1 MITFPESFWILFVI
15 IIFCLIIKEA
25 KNGGSH
31 SLNPEK
37 AKQKLEDA
45 KESLTFTRHKSW
57 LIRVADR
64 ESRRMEKRLEYL
76 YRLRKKAVKRFGEE
90 SEQVVRI
97 DKWLMEVRRYMLE
110 FSRVSTNAYKLGTGI

>member
-1 MITFPESFWILFVI
+1 MITPPESFWILFVI

-25 KNGGSH
+25 KKGGSH

-37 AKQKLEDA
+37 AKQELEDA
-45 KESLTFTRHKSW
+45 KELLAFTRHKSW

-90 SEQVVRI
+90 SEQVARI
-97 DKWLMEVRRYMLE
+97 DKWLMEVRRYMLD
-110 FSRVSTNAYKLGTGI
+110 FSKISMAAFNMHIGI

>member
-1 MITFPESFWILFVI
+1 MITLPESFWILFVI
-15 IIFCLIIKEA
+15 IIFCLIIKET

-37 AKQKLEDA
+37 AKQELEDA
-45 KESLTFTRHKSW
+45 KELLAFTRHKSW

-90 SEQVVRI
+90 SEQVARI

-110 FSRVSTNAYKLGTGI
+110 FSRVSTYADKLGTGI

>member
-37 AKQKLEDA
+37 AKQELEDA
-45 KESLTFTRHKSW
+45 KELLAFTRHKSW

-97 DKWLMEVRRYMLE
+97 DKWLSEVRRYMLE
-110 FSRVSTNAYKLGTGI
+110 FSRVSTYADKLGTGI

>member
-1 MITFPESFWILFVI
+1 MITLPESFWILFVI

-37 AKQKLEDA
+37 AKQELEDA
-45 KESLTFTRHKSW
+45 KELLAFTRHKSW

-64 ESRRMEKRLEYL
+64 ESRRMEKCLEYL

-90 SEQVVRI
+90 SEQVARI
-97 DKWLMEVRRYMLE
+97 DKWLMEVRRYMLD
-110 FSRVSTNAYKLGTGI
+110 FSKISMAAFNMHIGI

>member
-1 MITFPESFWILFVI
+1 MITLPESFWILFVI

-37 AKQKLEDA
+37 AKQELEDA
-45 KESLTFTRHKSW
+45 KELLAFTRHKSW

-110 FSRVSTNAYKLGTGI
+110 FSRVSTNAYKLGTEI

>member
-1 MITFPESFWILFVI
+1 MI

-37 AKQKLEDA
+37 AKQELEDA
-45 KESLTFTRHKSW
+45 KESLAFTKHKSW

-90 SEQVVRI
+90 SEQVARI
-97 DKWLMEVRRYMLE
+97 DKWLMEVRRYMLD
-110 FSRVSTNAYKLGTGI
+110 FSKISMAAFNMHIGI

>member
-1 MITFPESFWILFVI
+1 MITLPESFWILFVI

-37 AKQKLEDA
+37 AKPDLEDA
-45 KESLTFTRHKSW
+45 KESLAFTKHKSW

-64 ESRRMEKRLEYL
+64 ESRHMEKRLEYL
-76 YRLRKKAVKRFGEE
+76 YSLRKKAVKRFGED

-97 DKWLMEVRRYMLE
+97 DKWLSEVRRYMLE

>member
-1 MITFPESFWILFVI
+1 MITLPESFWILFVI

-37 AKQKLEDA
+37 AKQELEDA
-45 KESLTFTRHKSW
+45 KELLAFTRHKSW

-76 YRLRKKAVKRFGEE
+76 YRLRKKAVKRFGED

-97 DKWLMEVRRYMLE
+97 DKWLMEVRRYMLD
-110 FSRVSTNAYKLGTGI
+110 FSKISMAAFNMHIGI

>member
-1 MITFPESFWILFVI
+1 MITLPESFWILFVI
-15 IIFCLIIKEA
+15 IIFCFIIKEA
-25 KNGGSH
+25 KNGVSH
-31 SLNPEK
+31 SLNSEK
-37 AKQKLEDA
+37 AKQELEDA
-45 KESLTFTRHKSW
+45 KELLAFTRHKSW

-110 FSRVSTNAYKLGTGI
+110 FSRVSTYADKLGTGI

>member
-37 AKQKLEDA
+37 AKQELEDA
-45 KESLTFTRHKSW
+45 KELLAFTRHKSW

-76 YRLRKKAVKRFGEE
+76 YSLRKKAVKRFGEE

-110 FSRVSTNAYKLGTGI
+110 FSRVSTYADKLGTGI

>member
-1 MITFPESFWILFVI
+1 MITLPESFWILFVI

-25 KNGGSH
+25 KNGVSH

-37 AKQKLEDA
+37 VKRDLEDSQELLA
-45 KESLTFTRHKSW
+45 FTRHKSW

-90 SEQVVRI
+90 SEQVARI
-97 DKWLMEVRRYMLE
+97 DKWLMEVRRYMCD
-110 FSRVSTNAYKLGTGI
+110 FSKISMAAFNMHVGT

>member
-1 MITFPESFWILFVI
+1 MITLPESFWILFVI

-25 KNGGSH
+25 KKGGSH

-37 AKQKLEDA
+37 AKQELEDA
-45 KESLTFTRHKSW
+45 KESLAFTRHKSW

-90 SEQVVRI
+90 SEQVARI

>member
-1 MITFPESFWILFVI
+1 MPIRVFPPHYQLVYINFDISSFS
-15 IIFCLIIKEA
+15 LI
-25 KNGGSH
+25 SY
-31 SLNPEK
+31 
-37 AKQKLEDA
+37 
-45 KESLTFTRHKSW
+45 TYKSW

-110 FSRVSTNAYKLGTGI
+110 FSRVSTYADKLGTGI

>member
-1 MITFPESFWILFVI
+1 MITLPESFWILFVI

-25 KNGGSH
+25 KKGGSH

-37 AKQKLEDA
+37 AKQELEDA
-45 KESLTFTRHKSW
+45 KELLAFTRHKSW

-90 SEQVVRI
+90 SEQVARI
-97 DKWLMEVRRYMLE
+97 DKWLMEVRRYMLD
-110 FSRVSTNAYKLGTGI
+110 FSKISMAAFNMHIGI

>member
-25 KNGGSH
+25 KNGGAH

-37 AKQKLEDA
+37 AKQELEDA
-45 KESLTFTRHKSW
+45 KELLAFTRHKSW

-110 FSRVSTNAYKLGTGI
+110 FSRVSTYADKLGTGI

>member
-1 MITFPESFWILFVI
+1 MITLPESFWILFVI

-25 KNGGSH
+25 KNGGAH

-37 AKQKLEDA
+37 AKQELEDA
-45 KESLTFTRHKSW
+45 KELLAFTRHKSW

-90 SEQVVRI
+90 SEQVARI
-97 DKWLMEVRRYMLE
+97 DKWLMEVRRYMLD
-110 FSRVSTNAYKLGTGI
+110 FSKISMAAFNMHIGI

>member
-1 MITFPESFWILFVI
+1 MITLPESFWILFVI

-37 AKQKLEDA
+37 AKQELEDA
-45 KESLTFTRHKSW
+45 KELLAFTRHKSW

-90 SEQVVRI
+90 SEQVARI
-97 DKWLMEVRRYMLE
+97 DKWLMEVRRYMLD
-110 FSRVSTNAYKLGTGI
+110 FSKISMAAFNMHIGI

>member
-1 MITFPESFWILFVI
+1 MITFPESSWILFVI

-25 KNGGSH
+25 KNGGAH

-37 AKQKLEDA
+37 AKQELEDA
-45 KESLTFTRHKSW
+45 KELLAFTRHKSW

-76 YRLRKKAVKRFGEE
+76 YRLRKKAVKRFGED

-97 DKWLMEVRRYMLE
+97 DKWLSEVRRYMLE
-110 FSRVSTNAYKLGTGI
+110 FSRVSTYADKLGTGI

>member
-37 AKQKLEDA
+37 AKQELEDA
-45 KESLTFTRHKSW
+45 KELLAFTRHKSW

-76 YRLRKKAVKRFGEE
+76 YRLRKKAVKRFGED
-90 SEQVVRI
+90 SEQVARI
-97 DKWLMEVRRYMLE
+97 DKWLMEVRRYMLD
-110 FSRVSTNAYKLGTGI
+110 FSKISMAAFNMHIGI

>member
-37 AKQKLEDA
+37 AKQELEDA
-45 KESLTFTRHKSW
+45 KELLAFTRHKSW

-76 YRLRKKAVKRFGEE
+76 YSLRKKAVKRFGEE
-90 SEQVVRI
+90 SEQVARI

-110 FSRVSTNAYKLGTGI
+110 FSRVSTSADKLGTGI

>member
-1 MITFPESFWILFVI
+1 MITLPESFWILFVI

-37 AKQKLEDA
+37 AKQELEDA
-45 KESLTFTRHKSW
+45 KESLAFTSRTMW
-57 LIRVADR
+57 LTRVASRD
-64 ESRRMEKRLEYL
+64 SRRMEKRLEYL

-90 SEQVVRI
+90 SEQVARI
-97 DKWLMEVRRYMLE
+97 DKWLMEVRRYMLD
-110 FSRVSTNAYKLGTGI
+110 FSKISMAAFNMHIGI

>member
-1 MITFPESFWILFVI
+1 MI

-37 AKQKLEDA
+37 AKQELEDA
-45 KESLTFTRHKSW
+45 KELLAFTRHKSW

-64 ESRRMEKRLEYL
+64 ESRRTEKRLEYL

-97 DKWLMEVRRYMLE
+97 DKWLMEVWRYMLE
-110 FSRVSTNAYKLGTGI
+110 FSRVSTSADKLGTGI

>member
-15 IIFCLIIKEA
+15 IIFCFIIKEA
-25 KNGGSH
+25 KNGVSH

-37 AKQKLEDA
+37 AKQELEDA
-45 KESLTFTRHKSW
+45 KESLAFTKHKLW

-97 DKWLMEVRRYMLE
+97 DKWLMEVRRYMLD
-110 FSRVSTNAYKLGTGI
+110 FSKISMAAFNMHIGI

>member
-37 AKQKLEDA
+37 AKQELEDA
-45 KESLTFTRHKSW
+45 KELLAFTRHKSW

-76 YRLRKKAVKRFGEE
+76 YRLRKKAVKRFGED

-110 FSRVSTNAYKLGTGI
+110 FSRVSTYADKLGTGI

>member
-1 MITFPESFWILFVI
+1 MITLPESFWILFVI
-15 IIFCLIIKEA
+15 IIFCLIIKET

-37 AKQKLEDA
+37 AKQELEDA
-45 KESLTFTRHKSW
+45 KELLAFTRHKSW

-90 SEQVVRI
+90 SEQVARI

-110 FSRVSTNAYKLGTGI
+110 FSRVSTSADKLGTGI

>member
-25 KNGGSH
+25 KNGGAH

-37 AKQKLEDA
+37 AKQELEDA
-45 KESLTFTRHKSW
+45 KELLAFTRHKSW

-76 YRLRKKAVKRFGEE
+76 YRLRKKAVKRFGED

-110 FSRVSTNAYKLGTGI
+110 FSKISMAAFNMHIGI

>member
-1 MITFPESFWILFVI
+1 MITLPESFWILFVI

-37 AKQKLEDA
+37 AKQELEDA
-45 KESLTFTRHKSW
+45 KELLAFTRHKSW

-76 YRLRKKAVKRFGEE
+76 YRLRKKAVKRFGEDP
-90 SEQVVRI
+90 EQVVRI
-97 DKWLMEVRRYMLE
+97 DKWLSEVRRYMLE
-110 FSRVSTNAYKLGTGI
+110 FSRVSTYADKLGTGI

>member
-1 MITFPESFWILFVI
+1 MITLPESFWILFVI

-37 AKQKLEDA
+37 AKQELEDA
-45 KESLTFTRHKSW
+45 KELLAFTRHKSW

-90 SEQVVRI
+90 SEQVARI

-110 FSRVSTNAYKLGTGI
+110 FSRVSTDADKLGTGI

>member
-1 MITFPESFWILFVI
+1 MITLPESFWILFVI

-37 AKQKLEDA
+37 AKQELEDA
-45 KESLTFTRHKSW
+45 KELLAFTSRTMWLT
-57 LIRVADR
+57 RVASR
-64 ESRRMEKRLEYL
+64 EMRRMEKRLEYL

-90 SEQVVRI
+90 SEQVARI
-97 DKWLMEVRRYMLE
+97 DKWLMEVRRYMLD
-110 FSRVSTNAYKLGTGI
+110 FSKISMAAFNMHIGI

>member
-1 MITFPESFWILFVI
+1 MI

-25 KNGGSH
+25 KNGVSH

-37 AKQKLEDA
+37 AKQELEDS
-45 KESLTFTRHKSW
+45 KESLAFTKHKSW

-90 SEQVVRI
+90 SEQVARI
-97 DKWLMEVRRYMLE
+97 DKWLMEVRRYMLD
-110 FSRVSTNAYKLGTGI
+110 FSKISMAAFNMHIGI